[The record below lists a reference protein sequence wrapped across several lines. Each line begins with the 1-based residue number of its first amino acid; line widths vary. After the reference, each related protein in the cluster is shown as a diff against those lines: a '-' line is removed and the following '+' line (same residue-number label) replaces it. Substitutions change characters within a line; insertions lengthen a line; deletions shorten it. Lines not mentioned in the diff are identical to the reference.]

1 MQRVPV
7 AERTDWKQT
16 AAEHGFEF
24 HTMDGAVYWDE
35 SAYYRFSLKQIEQ
48 DIEGPAEEIEEMCF
62 ALVERA
68 AADEEVLARL
78 CIPEPFWDYVA
89 KSWRHKEKNLYGR
102 LDFSYD
108 GNGPAK
114 MLEYNAD
121 TPTSLYESAIFQWV
135 WLEQALDRGLIPKG
149 CDQFNSIHEQLV
161 GALSRFGIEGR
172 LHLSG
177 ALGSVE
183 DKGTVAYIEDCA
195 RQAGVETAVLD
206 MEEIGIDPLG
216 RFTDRDE
223 RIITTL
229 FKLYPWEWMMA
240 EEFGQ
245 HIPTSGTH
253 FIEPA
258 WKALLSN
265 KGLLPML
272 WAMAEGHPNL
282 LPAYFEEDPRASE
295 LGGTYVRKPL
305 FSREGHNVELIR
317 DGRIEIGKAGPY
329 GGASQ
334 VVQAYH
340 PLPDF
345 DGNYPMVGCW
355 LVASSAAGIG
365 LREDRSLIT
374 GNDARFLPHVIQD

>member
-16 AAEHGFEF
+16 AEEHGFEF

-35 SAYYRFSLKQIEQ
+35 SAYYRFSLKQIEE
-48 DIEGPAEEIEEMCF
+48 DLEGPAEEIEEMCF

-78 CIPEPFWDYVA
+78 RIPEPFWDYVA

-135 WLEQALDRGLIPKG
+135 WLEQAIDRGLIPEG

-161 GALSRFGIEGR
+161 GALSQFGIEGR

-177 ALGSVE
+177 ALGSAE

-240 EEFGQ
+240 EEFGR
-245 HIPTSGTH
+245 HIPASGTH

-305 FSREGHNVELIR
+305 LSREGHNVELFR
-317 DGRIEIGKAGPY
+317 DGRVEVGKAGPY
-329 GGASQ
+329 GGAGQ
-334 VVQAYH
+334 VVQAFH
-340 PLPDF
+340 PLPEF
-345 DGNYPMVGCW
+345 DGNFPMVGCW
-355 LVASSAAGIG
+355 LVASRAAGIG

-374 GNDARFLPHVIQD
+374 GNDARFLPHIIRD

>member
-16 AAEHGFEF
+16 AEEHGFEF

-35 SAYYRFSLKQIEQ
+35 SAYYRFSLKQIEE
-48 DIEGPAEEIEEMCF
+48 DLEGPAEEIEEMCF

-78 CIPEPFWDYVA
+78 RIPEPFWDYVA

-135 WLEQALDRGLIPKG
+135 WLEQAIDRGLIPEG

-161 GALSRFGIEGR
+161 GALSQFGIEGR

-177 ALGSVE
+177 ALGSAE

-240 EEFGQ
+240 EEFGR
-245 HIPTSGTH
+245 HIPASGTH

-282 LPAYFEEDPRASE
+282 LPAYFEEDPKASE

-305 FSREGHNVELIR
+305 LSREGHNVELFR
-317 DGRIEIGKAGPY
+317 DGRVEVGKAGPY
-329 GGASQ
+329 GGAGQ
-334 VVQAYH
+334 VVQAFH

-345 DGNYPMVGCW
+345 DGNFPMVGCW
-355 LVASSAAGIG
+355 LVASRAAGIG

-374 GNDARFLPHVIQD
+374 GNDARFLPHVIRD

>member
-16 AAEHGFEF
+16 AEEHGFEF
-24 HTMDGAVYWDE
+24 HTMDGAAYWDE
-35 SAYYRFSLKQIEQ
+35 SAYYRFSLKQIEE
-48 DIEGPAEEIEEMCF
+48 DLEGPAEEIEEMCF

-78 CIPEPFWDYVA
+78 RIPEPFWDYVA

-135 WLEQALDRGLIPKG
+135 WLEQAIDRGLIPKG

-161 GALSRFGIEGR
+161 GALSQFGVEGR

-177 ALGSVE
+177 ALGSAE

-240 EEFGQ
+240 EEFGR
-245 HIPTSGTH
+245 HIPASGTH

-305 FSREGHNVELIR
+305 FSREGHNVELFR
-317 DGRIEIGKAGPY
+317 DGRVEMGKAGPY
-329 GGASQ
+329 GGAGQ
-334 VVQAYH
+334 VVQAFH

-345 DGNYPMVGCW
+345 DGNFPMVGCW
-355 LVASSAAGIG
+355 LVASRAAGIG

>member
-16 AAEHGFEF
+16 AEEHGFEF

-35 SAYYRFSLKQIEQ
+35 SAYYRFSLKQIEE
-48 DIEGPAEEIEEMCF
+48 DLEGPAEEIEEMCF

-78 CIPEPFWDYVA
+78 RIPEPFWDYVA

-135 WLEQALDRGLIPKG
+135 WLEQAIDRGLIPEG

-161 GALSRFGIEGR
+161 GALSQFGIEGR

-177 ALGSVE
+177 ALGSAE

-245 HIPTSGTH
+245 HIPASDTH

-305 FSREGHNVELIR
+305 FSREGHNVELFR
-317 DGRIEIGKAGPY
+317 DGRVEMGKAGPY
-329 GGASQ
+329 GGAGQ
-334 VVQAYH
+334 VVQAFH

-355 LVASSAAGIG
+355 LVASRAAGIG

>member
-16 AAEHGFEF
+16 AEEHGFEF

-35 SAYYRFSLKQIEQ
+35 SAYYRFSLKQIEE
-48 DIEGPAEEIEEMCF
+48 DLEGPAEEIEEMCF

-78 CIPEPFWDYVA
+78 RIPEPFWDYVA

-135 WLEQALDRGLIPKG
+135 WLEQAIDRGLIPEG

-161 GALSRFGIEGR
+161 GALSQFGIEGR

-177 ALGSVE
+177 ALGSAE

-240 EEFGQ
+240 EEFGR
-245 HIPTSGTH
+245 HIPASGTH

-305 FSREGHNVELIR
+305 LSREGHNVELFR
-317 DGRIEIGKAGPY
+317 DGRVEVGKAGPY
-329 GGASQ
+329 GGAGQ
-334 VVQAYH
+334 VVQAFH

-345 DGNYPMVGCW
+345 DGNFPMVGCW
-355 LVASSAAGIG
+355 LVASRAAGIG

-374 GNDARFLPHVIQD
+374 GNDARFLPHIIRD